1 MNFEH
6 RDFPNQAPIGE
17 VLARAWTSLSRSHT
31 DQRTSLVEVCALLED
46 ARGRA
51 AGHEAQGVVKG
62 GLATWQLQRAM
73 QYVESR
79 IHEPIKVD
87 ELAAIARL
95 STRHFARAFRHS
107 YGMSPHA
114 FIVRRRIAHAKRLML
129 STGMPLSEIALACG
143 TCDQAHLSHLFKAA
157 CGLPPLQWRRRHA
170 SPAGS
175 EPQREEVGRT
185 PVAYVS
191 SSMQAS

>member
-1 MNFEH
+1 MNLENSNL
-6 RDFPNQAPIGE
+6 PNLAPVGD
-17 VLARAWTSLSRSHT
+17 VLARAWASLSRSHS
-31 DQRTSLVEVCALLED
+31 DQRASLVEVCALLED

-51 AGHEAQGVVKG
+51 AGDAVQSVVKG
-62 GLATWQLQRAM
+62 GLAAWQLQRAM

-79 IHEPIKVD
+79 IHEPIKVE

-114 FIVRRRIAHAKRLML
+114 YIVRRRIAHAKQLML
-129 STGMPLSEIALACG
+129 STEMPLSQIALACG
-143 TCDQAHLSHLFKAA
+143 TCDQAHLSRLFKSAY
-157 CGLPPLQWRRRHA
+157 GLPPLQWRRRQA

-191 SSMQAS
+191 SSMRAS